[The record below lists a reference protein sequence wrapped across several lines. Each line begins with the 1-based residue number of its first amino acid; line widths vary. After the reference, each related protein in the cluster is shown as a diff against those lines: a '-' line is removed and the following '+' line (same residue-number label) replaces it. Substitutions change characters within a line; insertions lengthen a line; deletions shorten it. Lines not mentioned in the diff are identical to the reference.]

1 MIVVKNGLLEFVVW
15 INVQLKHI
23 KLKAYTHFQ
32 NGMF

>member
-1 MIVVKNGLLEFVVW
+1 MIVVKNGLLEFVVR

-23 KLKAYTHFQ
+23 TPKAYTHFQ